1 MQIDWLTVSAQI
13 VNFLVLVL
21 LLRWALYRPLA
32 RALQARQEAVAQRLT
47 EAEQARARAEAAAE
61 EHRAALRALDQAR
74 HDRLLAA
81 EAEAEA
87 RRSAL
92 IDAAKAEVSAQRSAW
107 QAQIAAEKS
116 AFLDR
121 LRHRAGDSFVI
132 MARNILSEMADQ
144 DLVDRMART
153 FAARLGGL
161 DRADRDRLREA
172 FDAGKPPE
180 IQSSLP
186 LSETAQGVVAE
197 ALGDLLGKPVTP
209 VFADKVD
216 LSCGLVLR
224 LGAQHVGWT
233 IADHLDRFAQE
244 VSALLD
250 GAQAQVGAQTDAQEG
265 T

>member
-47 EAEQARARAEAAAE
+47 EAEQARAKAEAAAE
-61 EHRAALRALDQAR
+61 EHRAAIHALEQAR

-81 EAEAEA
+81 EAEAEV

-92 IDAAKAEVSAQRSAW
+92 VDAAKAEVTAQRTAW
-107 QAQIAAEKS
+107 QAQIAEEKS

-161 DRADRDRLREA
+161 AQADRDRLRQA

-180 IQSSLP
+180 IHASLP
-186 LSETAQGVVAE
+186 LSEAARGTVAA

-209 VFADKVD
+209 VFAEDPD
-216 LSCGLVLR
+216 LPCGLVLR

-233 IADHLDRFAQE
+233 ISDHLDRFAQE
-244 VSALLD
+244 VSTLLD
-250 GAQAQVGAQTDAQEG
+250 GTQAQTETQEDA
-265 T
+265 